1 MSNKIAAVII
11 DSDVP
16 HLDHEFDYLIPEQ
29 LSNLVQPGIR
39 VRVPFRK
46 RRLDGFV
53 VAIKGASD
61 RTGALVELEN
71 VISPEVVLTDEV
83 LNVCRLVAFR
93 NVGNLYDVIKVAVPQ
108 RHKRAESGFKDANSS
123 VPNQGLSAIEHYP
136 DLNRFLDSNQL
147 DKIAVLN
154 LAISD
159 TFDYFI
165 LDLVKKGIKNTIFLL
180 PDQYDV
186 KRLVENLSIMVD
198 PSRISTITSSLPPEA
213 RYKEFLKVLRGVS
226 DLIVGTRNS
235 VFSPLKKL
243 EQIFVFDDGDD
254 LYTSPQSPYW
264 NSRDVAIW
272 RSEIS
277 TTKVILAS
285 RAQSIE
291 SRQLVKSGSAVEI
304 NCTNKQISSLGR
316 VVDDSLNESSIR
328 TRIPSDTFNLIRKSL
343 FIGSVLVSIP
353 RKGYLPLVRCINCAN
368 LFDCPKC
375 KYRISLSKDR
385 KIPQCARCG
394 NVVTQHI
401 CHKCGGIDFR
411 SVVVGVERTA
421 EELGKAFPN
430 TLVKY
435 LDFENRPQVYAQ
447 PNQLIIATP
456 GVEPNIEF
464 SGIVVLD
471 SFLSLA
477 RPEGNSRIRFIRHL
491 FSLRSKLIPGRE
503 MQVIGDPSNSLLQ
516 AFVKSNNF
524 SVADDLLQER
534 IETRLNPYSRTA
546 QVFGDR
552 TALSELQ
559 KELPEFAQVWGPV
572 ENTILQMEKHPASI
586 LVSVP
591 KNSSESLVKLLRSWV
606 VTRSINRKKSVLVR
620 IDPDDI

>member
-108 RHKRAESGFKDANSS
+108 RHKRAESSFKDANSS
-123 VPNQGLSAIEHYP
+123 VPNKDLSAIEHYP

-165 LDLVKKGIKNTIFLL
+165 LDLVNKGIKNTIFLL

-213 RYKEFLKVLRGVS
+213 RYREFLKVLRGVS

-291 SRQLVKSGSAVEI
+291 ARQLVKSGSAVEI

-343 FIGSVLVSIP
+343 LIGSVLVSIP

-375 KYRISLSKDR
+375 KYRISLSKGR

-394 NVVTQHI
+394 NVVTQQI

-435 LDFENRPQVYAQ
+435 LDFENRPQVSAQ

-471 SFLSLA
+471 SYLSLA

-491 FSLRSKLIPGRE
+491 FSLRSKLMPGGE

-552 TALSELQ
+552 SALSELQ

-591 KNSSESLVKLLRSWV
+591 KNSSESLVRLLRSWV
-606 VTRSINRKKSVLVR
+606 VTRSVNRKKSVLVR